1 MARANIRPAIFFG
14 RSRPISTTHRPV
26 RSPWQQCSPRGDGRS
41 GCLGPGRVHLTT
53 LNAGTARLSAWGTVT
68 AATQASRRSP
78 PPAAANHIPQPGAAA
93 GRRHACIMIRRP
105 HRRWHRRT
113 AAGGA
118 AWRTQKS
125 ILVASVPGVP
135 RSGHGSCCINL
146 CAHATPLSAP
156 RVVGGLGTQR
166 VIPVQASSPHHC
178 APLF

>member
-105 HRRWHRRT
+105 HRRWHRCRRRGMADAEERSTIGTWLLLHKSLCTCHSAICAASCGRARNT
-113 AAGGA
+113 APHPC
-118 AWRTQKS
+118 S
-125 ILVASVPGVP
+125 SFLPP
-135 RSGHGSCCINL
+135 
-146 CAHATPLSAP
+146 PLP
-156 RVVGGLGTQR
+156 
-166 VIPVQASSPHHC
+166 P
-178 APLF
+178 PLFW